1 MLEAEANLRK
11 ELQKAK
17 DQSIWISK
25 QNDELKLKFD
35 TEIT

>member
-17 DQSIWISK
+17 DQSILISK